1 MKKWIQIK
9 SSMSDK
15 EVRDLIRDKLGI
27 DRQVWK
33 LIIDNSEYIMIE
45 DKDDGV
51 REEDIRK
58 LIEEKK

>member
-9 SSMSDK
+9 SSKSDK
-15 EVRDLIRDKLGI
+15 EVRDLIKDKLGVN
-27 DRQVWK
+27 RQVWK
-33 LIIDNSEYIMIE
+33 LIIDNSEYVMIE

-58 LIEEKK
+58 LIEENK

>member
-1 MKKWIQIK
+1 
-9 SSMSDK
+9 MSDK

>member
-15 EVRDLIRDKLGI
+15 EVRDLIKDKLGVN
-27 DRQVWK
+27 RQVWK
-33 LIIDNSEYIMIE
+33 LIIDNSEYVMIE